1 MNVPQATNRMAR
13 ELTELLK
20 VRDTCILALEAAI
33 VAAGNRIE
41 EGYPNEALAMLR
53 DAQEH
58 FKGDTVLSRA
68 TAETNCEEVM
78 PDAGNSTK
86 PDHVK
91 PGVASGDNT
100 PQCFFCARPLESH
113 YDNAQGHPWRRGSRV
128 TVADLAINRQTET
141 ACGEKPP
148 IGFGVPTLADRVKAV
163 MAETGAGYE
172 SALQTVAEECE
183 LRSEA
188 IFAVRQYFD
197 YYEPEQ
203 KNG

>member
-1 MNVPQATNRMAR
+1 MTVKEYTWAGNANSPSWPTIYVTKADYETLAAELAVAQQTNR
-13 ELTELLK
+13 EW
-20 VRDTCILALEAAI
+20 LAANAPGGWI
-33 VAAGNRIE
+33 DN
-41 EGYPNEALAMLR
+41 LR
-53 DAQEH
+53 
-58 FKGDTVLSRA
+58 KGL